1 MSAPLS
7 AEEEAQYTRYIDDI
21 LNEVNLETVT
31 RKAIR
36 AELENKLGGKDLTE
50 QKAAIKQLIEARF
63 DAFTAAPAPEK
74 AESASPQTSPKA
86 NGHVDGDEEDEGD
99 EDGDEIE
106 VSVQPPKKKQR
117 KSEDTEDSDAKLA
130 AMLQAQENRMGRSTR
145 GGGSKASKPK
155 LVKKKPRKKSS
166 NKVKP
171 EDDSDVDGSE
181 GSTAKPR
188 KAGGGF
194 QKPFNLSAPLSEL
207 CGGEAR
213 LSRPQVVKKLWEH
226 IKSNELQDPSD
237 KRQICCDDMMQA
249 VFKQARVDMFQM
261 NKLVGSHLYPVE
273 EE

>member
-1 MSAPLS
+1 MS

-50 QKAAIKQLIEARF
+50 QKVGGPGGPSTPQRVLPARGRRRIRNRGRRAKRSLRRTGANPLALRLQAAIKQLIEARF

-74 AESASPQTSPKA
+74 AASASPPASPKT
-86 NGHVDGDEEDEGD
+86 NGHGDDDGGD
-99 EDGDEIE
+99 DDGDEIE

-145 GGGSKASKPK
+145 GGGSKGSKAKP
-155 LVKKKPRKKSS
+155 VKKKPRKKSS

-207 CGGEAR
+207 CGGEPRVSQHRPAPVAY
-213 LSRPQVVKKLWEH
+213 SRWL
-226 IKSNELQDPSD
+226 
-237 KRQICCDDMMQA
+237 C
-249 VFKQARVDMFQM
+249 
-261 NKLVGSHLYPVE
+261 
-273 EE
+273 

>member
-1 MSAPLS
+1 M
-7 AEEEAQYTRYIDDI
+7 
-21 LNEVNLETVT
+21 
-31 RKAIR
+31 
-36 AELENKLGGKDLTE
+36 
-50 QKAAIKQLIEARF
+50 
-63 DAFTAAPAPEK
+63 
-74 AESASPQTSPKA
+74 
-86 NGHVDGDEEDEGD
+86 
-99 EDGDEIE
+99 
-106 VSVQPPKKKQR
+106 SVQPPKKKQR

-213 LSRPQVVKKLWEH
+213 VSHHIPSPPHTAPGLADMPASFPGPRSSRSCGSTSSRTSSKTRA
-226 IKSNELQDPSD
+226 IS
-237 KRQICCDDMMQA
+237 
-249 VFKQARVDMFQM
+249 AR
-261 NKLVGSHLYPVE
+261 SAATT
-273 EE
+273 

>member
-1 MSAPLS
+1 MAWVPSAP
-7 AEEEAQYTRYIDDI
+7 ATRRAQGI
-21 LNEVNLETVT
+21 LRRSGADHVVLHP
-31 RKAIR
+31 
-36 AELENKLGGKDLTE
+36 
-50 QKAAIKQLIEARF
+50 QAAIKQLIEARF
-63 DAFTAAPAPEK
+63 DAFTAGPAPEK
-74 AESASPQTSPKA
+74 AESASPQASPKA
-86 NGHVDGDEEDEGD
+86 NGHAAADDDDEGG

-106 VSVQPPKKKQR
+106 VAVQPPKKKQR

-145 GGGSKASKPK
+145 GGGSKASKAKP
-155 LVKKKPRKKSS
+155 VKKKPRKKSS

-213 LSRPQVVKKLWEH
+213 VSHHHLPPL
-226 IKSNELQDPSD
+226 
-237 KRQICCDDMMQA
+237 
-249 VFKQARVDMFQM
+249 RVAGG
-261 NKLVGSHLYPVE
+261 LLT
-273 EE
+273 